1 MKNLT
6 DKAWN
11 SLREGETVFEV
22 GTCIFNGCRI
32 TITDRTEPYRYVTRT
47 GRTATKSARYWGV
60 IHFPDG
66 HEKCFN
72 KKRGGEVARET
83 VFFVEDEQGIYA
95 KEGESYKLPYH
106 R

>member
-32 TITDRTEPYRYVTRT
+32 TITDRTEPY
-47 GRTATKSARYWGV
+47 
-60 IHFPDG
+60 
-66 HEKCFN
+66 
-72 KKRGGEVARET
+72 
-83 VFFVEDEQGIYA
+83 
-95 KEGESYKLPYH
+95 
-106 R
+106 